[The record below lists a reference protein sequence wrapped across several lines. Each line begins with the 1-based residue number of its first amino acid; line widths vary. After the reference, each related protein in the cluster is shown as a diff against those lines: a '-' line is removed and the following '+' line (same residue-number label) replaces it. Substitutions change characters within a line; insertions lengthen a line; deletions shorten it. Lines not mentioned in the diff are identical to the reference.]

1 MSQTSALRAT
11 SSAAASYESAALP
24 KDSDRA
30 RWFSEEIQPH
40 EPALRAYLRAR
51 FPTLQ
56 DIDDQVQET
65 YARLFRARQ
74 SGRRGL
80 NRGYLFV
87 VARNAALD
95 IFRRKKAVPFVGL
108 ATIDSLAVA
117 EEQPNSAEVLNREQ
131 ELEMLEA

>member
-1 MSQTSALRAT
+1 MSQTSAVST
-11 SSAAASYESAALP
+11 SPGGASYAVTGLVAHNGEH
-24 KDSDRA
+24 D

-56 DIDDQVQET
+56 DIDDQIQET
-65 YARLFRARQ
+65 YARLFRARK

-95 IFRRKKAVPFVGL
+95 IFRRKQA
-108 ATIDSLAVA
+108 
-117 EEQPNSAEVLNREQ
+117 
-131 ELEMLEA
+131 